1 MVKIKCHIDTTDGDD
16 DLESDFYVLK
26 HTKCPAVLTENL
38 YQDNE
43 SDVAFLTSQIG
54 RHSIERL
61 HVEGI
66 LAYFN
71 QIKK

>member
-1 MVKIKCHIDTTDGDD
+1 MPYRTDTSDGDE

-26 HTKCPAVLTENL
+26 NTKCPAVLTENL

-43 SDVAFLTSQIG
+43 SDVAFLMSQVG
-54 RHSIERL
+54 RNSLERL

-71 QIKK
+71 QIK